1 MAEGEP
7 MCGSD
12 DAWVDLASR
21 DNDGLEI
28 TLLWN
33 ESSGRVK
40 VAVADSRLGD
50 EFELDVART
59 DALGAFSHPFA
70 YAADGR
76 AGSGRS
82 THASTDLQLQG

>member
-1 MAEGEP
+1 
-7 MCGSD
+7 MCSFHD
-12 DAWVDLASR
+12 TWVDLASR

-50 EFELDVART
+50 EFELDVARA
-59 DALGAFSHPFA
+59 DALGAFYHPFA
-70 YAADGR
+70 YAARHDHDG
-76 AGSGRS
+76 ALPV
-82 THASTDLQLQG
+82 DPQLQAQL

>member
-1 MAEGEP
+1 
-7 MCGSD
+7 MCSSHD
-12 DAWVDLASR
+12 TWIDLASR

-50 EFELDVART
+50 RFELDVART
-59 DALGAFSHPFA
+59 DALGAFHHVFA
-70 YAADGR
+70 YAADR
-76 AGSGRS
+76 APAPRS
-82 THASTDLQLQG
+82 THASIDLQLQG